1 MTYSIG
7 GAVIHCYAPTL
18 IIWTSTECLQA
29 FKSLIARMLPGFVH
43 DLSQSA
49 IVMSDRD
56 RARVLAVQATEWRK
70 QQLNDVQRQEI
81 V

>member
-1 MTYSIG
+1 
-7 GAVIHCYAPTL
+7 
-18 IIWTSTECLQA
+18 
-29 FKSLIARMLPGFVH
+29 MLPGFVH
-43 DLSQSA
+43 DSSQSGIGHA